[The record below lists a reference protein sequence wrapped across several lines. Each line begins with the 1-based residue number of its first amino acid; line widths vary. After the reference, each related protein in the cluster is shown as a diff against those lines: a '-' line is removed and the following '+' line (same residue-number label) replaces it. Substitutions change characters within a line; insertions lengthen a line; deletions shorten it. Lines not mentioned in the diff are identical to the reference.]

1 MLEVPGVWRLKLRAR
16 RCFCLHTYPDSY
28 VFMDESTNPQDD
40 GCPPTERV
48 VVLQLPEDV
57 STTMLA
63 DLLALLREMTDLRE
77 EQEGGRQKSPTGVST
92 VLHGPTKKI
101 NTAVKGTAPGA
112 HKSTKWLRKGTGSLV
127 RMGGSLVSKGMHLI
141 ADQVAPGHHR
151 RKLMRNLPCTRIWST
166 L

>member
-28 VFMDESTNPQDD
+28 VFMDESTNPQ
-40 GCPPTERV
+40 RV